1 MRYVKIISQ
10 LIISVVIF
18 FILLS
23 KVDFIALEKV
33 FKKVDLFAIFIAIL
47 LFIFQLILVSLR
59 WKIILMLE
67 GFKLSYSKILNIVW
81 TGSLFNQ
88 VLPSSVGGD
97 LIRGYYL
104 KKSGLSISD
113 SISQVILDRFFGLVG
128 LVVLCFISTYALS
141 DLIADR
147 QVINSMK
154 FISLGLLAVMGL
166 FIFIQIS
173 NRFRTNKVGR
183 LLFNVLSSVKNCI
196 KSKKGL
202 KILLISVFIHIISVK
217 SFHLIA
223 VSINDNITFSSLLL
237 IIPFVY
243 LIIALPISFAGWG
256 AREGSLIFG
265 LSLFNIS
272 IEESLAISI
281 ILGLIIIVSSL
292 PGFISWHLIRNK
304 YD

>member
-104 KKSGLSISD
+104 KKSGHY
-113 SISQVILDRFFGLVG
+113 Q
-128 LVVLCFISTYALS
+128 
-141 DLIADR
+141 
-147 QVINSMK
+147 
-154 FISLGLLAVMGL
+154 
-166 FIFIQIS
+166 
-173 NRFRTNKVGR
+173 
-183 LLFNVLSSVKNCI
+183 
-196 KSKKGL
+196 
-202 KILLISVFIHIISVK
+202 KI
-217 SFHLIA
+217 
-223 VSINDNITFSSLLL
+223 
-237 IIPFVY
+237 
-243 LIIALPISFAGWG
+243 
-256 AREGSLIFG
+256 
-265 LSLFNIS
+265 
-272 IEESLAISI
+272 
-281 ILGLIIIVSSL
+281 
-292 PGFISWHLIRNK
+292 
-304 YD
+304 